1 MSAMTFGLRQQL
13 LFSARTRAI
22 CRSVAYCLHSMS
34 ITSIELYDA
43 LILAGVDKDKAE
55 KAATAVISREEAAH
69 LATKA
74 DIETVIGKIEQS
86 RAEIFKFM
94 ALQTL
99 TIVAGVVGLLQ
110 IIG

>member
-1 MSAMTFGLRQQL
+1 
-13 LFSARTRAI
+13 
-22 CRSVAYCLHSMS
+22 MS

-43 LILAGVDKDKAE
+43 LLMAGVDKDKAE
-55 KAATAVISREEAAH
+55 KAAKAVLSREEAGQ

-74 DIETVIGKIEQS
+74 DIGAVIGKLEQT

-99 TIVAGVVGLLQ
+99 TIIAGVVGLLQ